1 MTLLDRYV
9 AGEMAKAF
17 FLVMLALVSL
27 FSFLDLIQQLD
38 DVGSGSYGFGDAVL
52 FELRMVAPRALS
64 LLPFGALMGTTIA
77 LAVLCRHAE
86 VVAARAAG
94 VSVSRFAWA
103 VLKSGLLLI
112 VFAAVMDEVVVS
124 HLQQEAERQRSLSLS
139 GKEVTLVD
147 GGLWIYH
154 GNTLIHIN
162 RVLHG
167 RIPADI
173 DILELDAQRSVRL
186 FIHAGQADVKNPR
199 DWLLT
204 DVVVKRLGESTVTS
218 EHYPRMHWES
228 YMTSEQISLLELRP
242 PAMSPTQ
249 LYGYVQ
255 YLKGTGQATDRY
267 ELALWRK
274 LTLPV
279 ATGVMVLLA
288 IPPAFATPRST
299 SVGKRSVAALAVG
312 LLFQIATQVIGDVG
326 LIFQLSPALTTLALP
341 IATAVAALLLMRRVV
356 APS

>member
-9 AGEMAKAF
+9 ASEMAKAF

-38 DVGSGSYGFGDAVL
+38 DVGSGSYRFADAVL
-52 FELRMVAPRALS
+52 FELRMLAPRALD

-77 LAVLCRHAE
+77 LALLAQHSE

-103 VLKSGLLLI
+103 VLKSGILVI
-112 VFAAVMDEVVVS
+112 VVAAVMDELVVS
-124 HLQQEAERQRSLSLS
+124 HLHQEAERQRSLSLS
-139 GKEVTLVD
+139 DKEVTRVD
-147 GGLWIYH
+147 GGLWIHH
-154 GNTLIHIN
+154 GNRFIHIN

-173 DILELDAQRSVRL
+173 DILELDAQRRVRL
-186 FIHAGQADVKNPR
+186 FIHAGQADVQNPR
-199 DWLLT
+199 NWLLT
-204 DVVVKRLGESTVTS
+204 DVVVKKLGEATVTS
-218 EHYPRMHWES
+218 EHHPRMYWES
-228 YMTSEQISLLELRP
+228 YMTSEQIGLLELRP

-255 YLKGTGQATDRY
+255 YLKGTGQETGRY
-267 ELALWRK
+267 ELALWQK
-274 LTLPV
+274 LTLPI

-288 IPPAFATPRST
+288 IPAAFGTPRSA
-299 SVGKRSVAALAVG
+299 SVGQRTVAALGAG
-312 LLFQIATQVIGDVG
+312 LLFQIATQVIADVG
-326 LIFQLSPALTTLALP
+326 LIFQLSPALTTLAMP
-341 IATAVAALLLMRRVV
+341 VVTAVVALLLLRRVV
-356 APS
+356 T